1 MDWYSQ
7 EEHKEYEC
15 TECGTEID
23 KPGVCSGACHEAS
36 MIQLVKL
43 VLSKRYIVNGE
54 PFFIIFTLV

>member
-1 MDWYSQ
+1 MVNLKRNTMDWYSQ

-36 MIQLVKL
+36 MI
-43 VLSKRYIVNGE
+43 
-54 PFFIIFTLV
+54 